1 MKRIRIAITSLVALL
16 VLGGAG
22 FISFILIKTAPKT
35 EPEEEKQAA
44 KIVRV
49 TELVPTNEKIEV
61 DAWGTV
67 IPAREVT
74 MRPQVG
80 GRVVEQHEALEP
92 GGKFKEGDLL
102 AKIDPSDYKLDIIER
117 KSDLT
122 EAEFE
127 FELEQG
133 RQKIAQREWEQL
145 RADLPDSD
153 VDPSLALREPQLRRT
168 QAMIDKAQSSIDRA
182 ELDLSRTEVMAPF
195 NGMVIEES
203 VEIGQLLD
211 AGDDICRLVGTDTF
225 WVQATLP
232 MADLKRIRLP
242 ENGEDGAHAE
252 IHLDTGNG
260 EIEPWEGK
268 VVRLLPNLEETGR
281 MARILVAVEDPL
293 GLLSKDRP
301 PLLLGSYVRVEI
313 EAGRLEGVLS
323 IPRVALHEGNRLWMV
338 GPDNRI
344 RIAEPEVLWTRP
356 NTVLVPDIREEGERL
371 IISELKAA
379 PPGMEVNPQ
388 PLEQEKKSTDS

>member
-1 MKRIRIAITSLVALL
+1 MERVRIALTSLVALL

-22 FISFILIKTAPKT
+22 FVSFILIKTAPKT
-35 EPEEEKQAA
+35 EPEEQKQAS
-44 KIVRV
+44 KIVQ
-49 TELVPTNEKIEV
+49 TIQLVPKDEKIVV

-67 IPAREVT
+67 VPAREVT

-80 GRVVEQHEALEP
+80 GRVVEQHEALVP
-92 GGKFKEGDLL
+92 GGQFQEGDLL
-102 AKIDPSDYKLDIIER
+102 VKIDPSDYELDLVER
-117 KSDLT
+117 RSDLT
-122 EAEFE
+122 DAEYE

-145 RADLPDSD
+145 RADLPESD

-182 ELDLSRTEVMAPF
+182 ELDLSRTQVTAPF
-195 NGMVIEES
+195 NGMVLEED

-232 MADLKRIRLP
+232 IADLKRIRLP
-242 ENGEDGAHAE
+242 EKGKDGAHAE
-252 IHLDTGNG
+252 IHLDSGNG
-260 EIEPWEGK
+260 ENVPWEGK
-268 VVRLLPNLEETGR
+268 VVRLLPDLESSGR

-293 GLLSKDRP
+293 ALKTEGRP

-313 EAGRLEGVLS
+313 EAGRLTNVLS
-323 IPRVALHEGNRLWMV
+323 IPRPALREGNRLWMV

-344 RIAEPEVLWTRP
+344 RVAEPEILWTRR
-356 NTVLVPDIREEGERL
+356 NTVLVPDIRKEGERL
-371 IISELKAA
+371 IVSQLKAA

-388 PLEQEKKSTDS
+388 PLERKSDKPDS

>member
-323 IPRVALHEGNRLWMV
+323 IPRVALREGNRLWMV

>member
-49 TELVPTNEKIEV
+49 TELVPTHEKIEV

-195 NGMVIEES
+195 NGMVIEEN

-293 GLLSKDRP
+293 GLLSEDRP

-323 IPRVALHEGNRLWMV
+323 IPRVALREGNRLWMV